1 MFLSILYWNL
11 QIFEFRIIESCN
23 FGFMH
28 YKFSWINPSSR
39 YVQLEVTAQNISSE
53 ITYIQLPAW
62 RPGRYE
68 LGNFAKNV
76 RNLQVFDGG
85 GKILPATKATKDKWK
100 VHTVGVKSLTIKY
113 EYFAADLNAGSTFLD
128 ASQLYV
134 NPVNCCVYL
143 EGRLDEECTVELAIP
158 ETWKVATAMKSSQ
171 QSGRITVGS
180 QSFVVPNFDR
190 LADSPFIASP
200 NIKHKFF
207 ILDGVEFH
215 LWFQGESK
223 PDWSKLITDFF
234 IFVNENMRVFGSF
247 PSEEFHFIYQI
258 LPTRFYHGVEHVDST
273 VIGLGPSYKLMNDL
287 YDDLL
292 GVSCHELFHAW
303 NIKSIRPAEMLPYD
317 FTKENYSRLGF
328 VAEGVTTYYGDYL
341 LYRSGVWT
349 ADQFWPTFNER
360 MDKHFET
367 EARKFLSV
375 TESSMDTWLDGYVPG
390 APHRKTSIYH
400 EGCLLAFVTD
410 IFIRRNSLNK
420 KSLDDVMRRLWV
432 EFAKQGKGY
441 TEADYKKLIE
451 EEAGADFSFYWN
463 NYFYKANDYTPVL
476 SEALDYIGH
485 RLEFNSMRKVHDRV
499 FGFKVNEPGGIT
511 RVTEMYYGSPAETC
525 GLCVGDEV
533 ILVNGQQVKNDMNE
547 WMTYFATEEFVLKV
561 NSGGIIRDI
570 TVKPDGKEYYGN
582 PVVKMLSNPTETQ
595 RHNWSVW
602 AAKKSWNVG

>member
-1 MFLSILYWNL
+1 
-11 QIFEFRIIESCN
+11 
-23 FGFMH
+23 MH
-28 YKFSWINPSSR
+28 YKFSWNNPSSR
-39 YVQLEVTAQNISSE
+39 YIQLEVTAHNISSD
-53 ITYIQLPAW
+53 ITFIQLPAW

-76 RNLQVFDGG
+76 RNLKVYDGA
-85 GKILPATKATKDKWK
+85 GKEIPASKASKDKWK
-100 VHTVGVKSLTIKY
+100 VHTIGAKSLTIKY
-113 EYFAADLNAGSTFLD
+113 EYYAAELNAGSTFLD

-143 EGRLDEECTVELAIP
+143 EGRLDEECSVELVIP
-158 ETWKVATAMKSSQ
+158 EDWKVATAMKKSK
-171 QSGRITVGS
+171 THNY
-180 QSFVVPNFDR
+180 VVANFDR

-200 NIKHKFF
+200 NIKHNFF

-223 PDWSKLITDFF
+223 PEWSKLITDFF

-247 PSEEFHFIYQI
+247 PSEEYHFLFQI

-273 VIGLGPSYKLMNDL
+273 VIGLGPSYKLMNEL

-349 ADQFWPTFNER
+349 SDQFWPTFNER

-410 IFIRRNSLNK
+410 IFIRKNSSNK

-432 EFAKQGKGY
+432 EFAQQGKGY
-441 TEADYKKLIE
+441 SEADYKKLIE
-451 EEAGADFSFYWN
+451 EEAGADFSYYWN

-476 SEALDYIGH
+476 NEALDYIGH
-485 RLEFNSMRKVHDRV
+485 RIEYNSMRFYYCEYIGACNQPRRWRRRSLV
-499 FGFKVNEPGGIT
+499 FCSYDHVSAGGFRRIPQAFLDTGNLHVLPSGH
-511 RVTEMYYGSPAETC
+511 SPRSWKYALAIFF
-525 GLCVGDEV
+525 G
-533 ILVNGQQVKNDMNE
+533 KN
-547 WMTYFATEEFVLKV
+547 F
-561 NSGGIIRDI
+561 
-570 TVKPDGKEYYGN
+570 
-582 PVVKMLSNPTETQ
+582 Q
-595 RHNWSVW
+595 RS
-602 AAKKSWNVG
+602 ARQ

>member
-1 MFLSILYWNL
+1 
-11 QIFEFRIIESCN
+11 
-23 FGFMH
+23 MH
-28 YKFSWINPSSR
+28 YKFSYVNPSSR
-39 YVQLEVTAQNISSE
+39 YIHLEVTAQNLNND
-53 ITYIQLPAW
+53 ITFIQFPAW

-76 RNLQVFDGG
+76 RNFKVYDGA
-85 GKILPATKATKDKWK
+85 GKEIAANKVTKDKWK
-100 VHTVGVKSLTIKY
+100 VHTIGVKSLVIKY
-113 EYFAADLNAGSTFLD
+113 EYYAADLNAGSTFLD

-158 ETWKVATAMKSSQ
+158 TEWKVATAMKSARQPS
-171 QSGRITVGS
+171 TEP
-180 QSFVVPNFDR
+180 VPSAVERLSLTSDNKVFHVTNFDR

-200 NIKHKFF
+200 NIKHNYF

-223 PDWSKLITDFF
+223 PEWSRLITDFF
-234 IFVNENMRVFGSF
+234 IFVNENMRIFGTF
-247 PSEEFHFIYQI
+247 PSEEYHFLFQI

-273 VIGLGPSYKLMNDL
+273 VIGLGPSYKIMNEL

-349 ADQFWPTFNER
+349 SEQFWPTFNER

-367 EARKFLSV
+367 EARRFLSV
-375 TESSMDTWLDGYVPG
+375 ADSSVDTWLDGYVPG

-410 IFIRRNSLNK
+410 IFIRKNSSNK

-432 EFAKQGKGY
+432 EFAQQGKGY
-441 TEADYKKLIE
+441 SEADYKKLIE

-463 NYFYKANDYTPVL
+463 NYFFKANDYTPAL
-476 SEALDYIGH
+476 NEALDYIGH
-485 RLEFNSMRKVHDRV
+485 RFEFNSMRKVHDRT
-499 FGFKVNEPGGIT
+499 FGFKVNELAGIT

-525 GLCVGDEV
+525 GLCVGDEI

-547 WMTYFATEEFVLKV
+547 WMVYFATDEFTLKV

-570 TVKPDGKEYYGN
+570 TLKPDGNEYYGN
-582 PVVKMLSNPTETQ
+582 PVVRRLANPTELQ
-595 RHNWSVW
+595 KDNWSAW
-602 AAKKSWNVG
+602 AAKKAWTVG